1 MVNET
6 IDTEEDIP
14 AEILNDIKDS
24 FEDIPADVIE
34 ESERNAREI
43 EEYLR
48 QNGNIFDEGLDYDKD

>member
-6 IDTEEDIP
+6 IDTEEVIT
-14 AEILNDIKDS
+14 AEILKDIKDS
-24 FEDIPADVIE
+24 FDEIPADVIE

-48 QNGNIFDEGLDYDKD
+48 QNGNIFDEEREGL